1 MNAQN
6 HAWKSSTRSRNPRT
20 IYLPEE
26 LNQSFY
32 IAGALLGEEDDEY
45 LSVEI
50 LFKIDYVVPWDD
62 DVP

>member
-6 HAWKSSTRSRNPRT
+6 HAWKSSTQSRNPRT

-26 LNQSFY
+26 LHQSFY
-32 IAGALLGEEDDEY
+32 IAGAIPGEEDDEY

-50 LFKIDYVVPWDD
+50 LFKIDYDVPWDD